1 MAENPDDGLGAAEEG
16 DGEGGAEEGAEGG
29 GRGRKIALI
38 IVTLLGL
45 GAGGVVGSTT
55 LGDSLGPILAEK
67 AIASAEEGGGDG
79 HDGGGE
85 GGGAAS
91 MHLIDN
97 LVVNPARS
105 QGTRFLLTSIAV
117 QANSPALVSTVSEND
132 VRIRDALIIVL
143 GAKTVEELTDITL
156 RKGIAQE
163 LYDAVVQVVGP
174 DIVRA
179 IFIPQFV
186 IQ

>member
-1 MAENPDDGLGAAEEG
+1 MAENPDDGLGAAEGG

-38 IVTLLGL
+38 MVTLLGL

-67 AIASAEEGGGDG
+67 AIASAEEGGDG
-79 HDGGGE
+79 HGEGGE

-117 QANSPALVSTVSEND
+117 QVNSPELVSTVSEND
-132 VRIRDALIIVL
+132 VRIRDALILVL

-156 RKGIAQE
+156 RKAIAQE

>member
-1 MAENPDDGLGAAEEG
+1 MAEYPDDVLPPEEG
-16 DGEGGAEEGAEGG
+16 VEGEGGLEGG
-29 GRGRKIALI
+29 GRGGKIVLL

-55 LGDSLGPILAEK
+55 LGDSLGPILAER
-67 AIASAEEGGGDG
+67 AQAATSAEGGGG
-79 HDGGGE
+79 HGEEGGE

-91 MHLIDN
+91 MHLVDN

-105 QGTRFLLTSIAV
+105 QGTRFLLTSIAIQV
-117 QANSPALVSTVSEND
+117 HDPSMVD
-132 VRIRDALIIVL
+132 VVAERDVEIRDALIIVL

-156 RKGIAQE
+156 RRQIAQE
-163 LYDAVVQVVGP
+163 LHDAIVEVVGP
-174 DIVRA
+174 DLIRT

>member
-1 MAENPDDGLGAAEEG
+1 MAESPDADFPPEAEVDG
-16 DGEGGAEEGAEGG
+16 DGELGEGARSG
-29 GRGRKIALI
+29 GRGGKIALL

-55 LGDSLGPILAEK
+55 LGDSLGPILA
-67 AIASAEEGGGDG
+67 ARAQASAEA
-79 HDGGGE
+79 GE
-85 GGGAAS
+85 GHGEEGDEVGPAS

-117 QANSPALVSTVSEND
+117 QVNAPEMVD
-132 VRIRDALIIVL
+132 VVAQSDVEIRDALIIVL
-143 GAKTVEELTDITL
+143 GAKTVDELTDIA
-156 RKGIAQE
+156 RRRQIAQE
-163 LYDAVVQVVGP
+163 LHDAIVDIVGP
-174 DIVRA
+174 DVIRA